1 LLQHIANDAKDAN
14 NANDAKEFENCKVK
28 SLLQHIPNNANDV
41 LIYINCFPK
50 IYNLTTYFSILKGQ

>member
-28 SLLQHIPNNANDV
+28 EFV
-41 LIYINCFPK
+41 
-50 IYNLTTYFSILKGQ
+50 TTYC

>member
-41 LIYINCFPK
+41 LIYI
-50 IYNLTTYFSILKGQ
+50 SIVFQRYTI